1 MIVKQYIK
9 DFEDMGLGMFVHFGL
24 YSVIGRGEWAQNQ
37 IPIPM
42 EKYVKTMSDFKIK
55 GSWAEELVG
64 TAKDAGCRYITLTT
78 RHHDGFSLYDTC
90 GLNEYDAPHSAT
102 GRDLVREFTDECRR
116 QNIVPFFY
124 HTLLDWWKPEF
135 KTDFKAYLRYLRAS
149 VELLCKNYGKIGGF
163 WFDGKWSN
171 EEGDWEEDALYSL
184 IRSYQPDAMI
194 INNTGTE
201 RLGATGH
208 IELDSVTFERGK
220 TTRRND
226 ADAPKYLASEMC
238 QIFGEYWGYAE
249 KCLRYKPF
257 SEILTNLADCRR
269 AHANFLLN
277 VGPMSDGSLS
287 LRDRGYFEMLGVWM
301 RINKNAVYDSEP
313 CDCPTGSESDFVL
326 YNRKNGRYYL
336 VMTGDSRREVSFTM
350 DRPVLSVRCLDEDQP
365 TPFAREG
372 DRVRFTPRPYAFG
385 TDLVV
390 RVAEIEV

>member
-1 MIVKQYIK
+1 MIIKQYIK

-42 EKYVKTMSDFKIK
+42 EDYVKTMSDFKIK
-55 GSWAEELVG
+55 EKWAEELVS

-90 GLNEYDAPHSAT
+90 GLNDYDAPHSAT
-102 GRDLVREFTDECRR
+102 GRDLVREFTDECHR

-124 HTLLDWWKPEF
+124 HTLLDWWNPEF
-135 KTDFKAYLRYLRAS
+135 KTDFRAYLRYLRAS

-171 EEGDWEEDALYSL
+171 EDGDWEEDELYGL

-201 RLGATGH
+201 RLGVAGH

-257 SEILTNLADCRR
+257 SEILTNLTDCRR

-277 VGPMSDGSLS
+277 VGPMGDGTLS

-301 RINKNAVYDSEP
+301 RINGNAVYDSEP
-313 CDCPTGSESDFVL
+313 CDYPTGTKEDFIL
-326 YNRKNGRYYL
+326 YNHKNGRYYL
-336 VMTGDSRREVSFTM
+336 VMTGDSRREVTFAM
-350 DRPVLSVRCLDEDQP
+350 DRQIKSIRCLDEDTC
-365 TPFAREG
+365 TPFVQEG
-372 DRVRFTPRPYAFG
+372 DRIGFTPRPYAFG